1 MIWQKE
7 GSVNLKLTEPQRPEG
22 HHQHTHSKS
31 GRRRREEE
39 RSVMVKVFSIQ
50 WKINLYTWNSQQT
63 SRKIKLKRSKT
74 RPIIVKLL
82 KVRNKESWNSKKK
95 VTYYVQWT
103 FNKINNWLF
112 VGSHRSQKAVR
123 WFIKMLKER
132 DCEPRF
138 QYWEKQSFKSKGT
151 IKTIPDIQKQWI
163 HY

>member
-7 GSVNLKLTEPQRPEG
+7 ESVNLKLTEPQRPEG
-22 HHQHTHSKS
+22 HHQHTHNKS
-31 GRRRREEE
+31 GRRRWEEE

-50 WKINLYTWNSQQT
+50 WKINLYTWNSQQI
-63 SRKIKLKRSKT
+63 SRKIKRSKT

-112 VGSHRSQKAVR
+112 VGSHRSPKAVR
-123 WFIKMLKER
+123 WYIKMLKER

-138 QYWEKQSFKSKGT
+138 QYWEKQSFKSKGKN
-151 IKTIPDIQKQWI
+151 KTIPDIQKQWI